1 MTTAHFYHATE
12 VKPRVSIEEYLER
25 EFYAETKSEYINGEI
40 VPLWGTTTDQSGHVV
55 AMAGAS
61 IDHLTIASNLMG
73 EIYASLRGKE
83 CRVYASDLCV
93 KAEECESYFY
103 PDLTVSCGD
112 NRYTAD
118 NPPALLNPSVIIEIL
133 SQSTAA
139 RDRGEKFQCY
149 LSIPSLREYILV
161 SSHTPRIEHYTRC
174 EDGRWF
180 LSIWVGLGAMFTS
193 ETLGAEI
200 PIRGIYAG
208 MDFANSTEEVIVS
221 EA

>member
-93 KAEECESYFY
+93 KAEECESYF
-103 PDLTVSCGD
+103 
-112 NRYTAD
+112 
-118 NPPALLNPSVIIEIL
+118 
-133 SQSTAA
+133 
-139 RDRGEKFQCY
+139 
-149 LSIPSLREYILV
+149 
-161 SSHTPRIEHYTRC
+161 
-174 EDGRWF
+174 
-180 LSIWVGLGAMFTS
+180 
-193 ETLGAEI
+193 
-200 PIRGIYAG
+200 
-208 MDFANSTEEVIVS
+208 
-221 EA
+221 